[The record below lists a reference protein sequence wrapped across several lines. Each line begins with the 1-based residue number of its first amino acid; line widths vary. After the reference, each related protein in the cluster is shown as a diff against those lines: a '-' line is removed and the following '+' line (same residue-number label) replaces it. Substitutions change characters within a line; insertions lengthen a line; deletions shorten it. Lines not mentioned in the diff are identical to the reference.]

1 MDLPIFVAPLII
13 LLIIWYLTFSATRLD
28 RLHQRVETSWANL
41 DAILQ
46 RRASLALELTH
57 FPETDPAA
65 NLLLTSAA
73 HHARAADIS
82 VRSEAESSLTAAL
95 LLLRQESWLVEK
107 HPGLFEELDQ
117 ITERLKVGI
126 SLHVEGVS
134 AARAR
139 RSKLI
144 YRIFRLAGKAPL
156 PVKYAFEDDSLVEI
170 KR

>member
-1 MDLPIFVAPLII
+1 MDLPIFVAPLSI

-107 HPGLFEELDQ
+107 HPDLFEELDQ

-126 SLHVEGVS
+126 SLHIEGVS

-156 PVKYAFEDDSLVEI
+156 PVKYAFEDDSLVEMQ
-170 KR
+170 R

>member
-1 MDLPIFVAPLII
+1 MLII
-13 LLIIWYLTFSATRLD
+13 FSIWYLTFSATRLD

-57 FPETDPAA
+57 LPGVDPAA

-73 HHARAADIS
+73 HLARAADIS
-82 VRSEAESSLTAAL
+82 ERSEAESALTGAL
-95 LLLRQESWLVEK
+95 LLLSQEEWLVAKYPEI
-107 HPGLFEELDQ
+107 FIELDQ
-117 ITERLKVGI
+117 LTERLKVGV

-139 RSKLI
+139 REKLI
-144 YRIFRLAGKAPL
+144 YRIFRLAGRAPL
-156 PVKYAFEDDSLVEI
+156 PVKYAFEDDSLVEVN
-170 KR
+170 R

>member
-57 FPETDPAA
+57 FPETDPAG

-107 HPGLFEELDQ
+107 YQ
-117 ITERLKVGI
+117 IY
-126 SLHVEGVS
+126 
-134 AARAR
+134 
-139 RSKLI
+139 SKNSI
-144 YRIFRLAGKAPL
+144 R
-156 PVKYAFEDDSLVEI
+156 
-170 KR
+170 